1 MLGDK
6 LLFIEENEKHH
17 DIWELIKFEDPES
30 KTKKNDSYRDEQTA
44 IENEEDEVMQ
54 FERQLNLLMD
64 KKLVSNQ

>member
-17 DIWELIKFEDPES
+17 DIWELIKLEDPKS
-30 KTKKNDSYRDEQTA
+30 TKTKANDSYRDEQTA

-54 FERQLNLLMD
+54 FER
-64 KKLVSNQ
+64 

>member
-1 MLGDK
+1 M
-6 LLFIEENEKHH
+6 
-17 DIWELIKFEDPES
+17 IKFEDPES